1 MVECHINDLIGGS
14 ISRGPLGFEGDD
26 SSFDPAQEA
35 SGLRRVCVQDLLIDR
50 FEEDAKLSGRVA
62 ADEPWRCRA

>member
-14 ISRGPLGFEGDD
+14 ISPGPLGFEGND
-26 SSFDPAQEA
+26 SSLDPAQEA
-35 SGLRRVCVQDLLIDR
+35 SGLRRVRIQDLLIDR
-50 FEEDAKLSGRVA
+50 FEKDAKLPGRVA